1 MIILLKLLKILLNLD
16 ENVEDRDIHNNEECI
31 AGPVNS
37 YVTADPN
44 TPESSNMEHKITFIK
59 AELQTEIFRHRR
71 TLQFIPK
78 YGSNQDKI

>member
-1 MIILLKLLKILLNLD
+1 MKVLLNLD
-16 ENVEDRDIHNNEECI
+16 ENVEDRDIIHNNKECI
-31 AGPVNS
+31 AGPGNS